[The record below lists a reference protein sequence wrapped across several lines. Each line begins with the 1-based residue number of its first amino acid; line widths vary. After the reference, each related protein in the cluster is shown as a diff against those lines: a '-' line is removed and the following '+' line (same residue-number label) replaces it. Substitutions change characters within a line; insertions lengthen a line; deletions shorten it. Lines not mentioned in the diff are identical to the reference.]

1 MPEKN
6 IKFSKKEEEYIK
18 EIASLKSKISY
29 SIGSLETI
37 NYLIKNDDPEM
48 IQKNMEHLRSI
59 ITRVLSDLNR

>member
-1 MPEKN
+1 MSEKPN
-6 IKFSKKEEEYIK
+6 KTSNKDDEYIK

-37 NYLIKNDDPEM
+37 NYLIKNDNPEM

-59 ITRVLSDLNR
+59 VTRVLNDLNK

>member
-1 MPEKN
+1 MSEKPN
-6 IKFSKKEEEYIK
+6 KASKKDEEYIK

-37 NYLIKNDDPEM
+37 NYLIKNDNPEM

-59 ITRVLSDLNR
+59 VTRVLNDLNK

>member
-1 MPEKN
+1 MSEKN

-18 EIASLKSKISY
+18 EIAALKSKISY

-59 ITRVLSDLNR
+59 ITRVLADLNR